1 MSEHS
6 LENYDMYASTP
17 FPKMVVIAFTYVCN
31 ALCPGC
37 AYTNSSIRSDYK
49 DTKHMP
55 EGTFKKI
62 ADEVG
67 KHGAWLRI
75 SGGGEPLIHP
85 EALPLI
91 EYAKQAGCQVGLITN
106 GSLLTRQK
114 AERLMRAGLD
124 MLEFSVDAATAEDY
138 EIVRK
143 GLDFDKLVA
152 NVRAAREMRDAQGFK
167 TRIIASAVNQKT
179 IDIDAAE
186 RFWSPYVDLFQ
197 KRKFL
202 TWGINS
208 LANSA
213 DPVPYI
219 KKEDRIPCPIIFDRL
234 LIDSKGR
241 AAFCIY
247 DIAGVTDMGNVNEMS
262 IHEIW
267 TGAKF
272 QDIRQAHLS
281 GHGYDID
288 ICSTCED
295 AQYRSWKH
303 NYWKIVDVAAE
314 SRDAAVRSGV
324 GGNPDKGE

>member
-1 MSEHS
+1 MSEHG
-6 LENYDMYASTP
+6 LENYDMYAATP

-55 EGTFKKI
+55 EATFKKI

-67 KHGAWLRI
+67 GRGAWLRI

-85 EALPLI
+85 NAIPLI
-91 EYAKQAGCQVGLITN
+91 EYAKAVGCQVGLITN

-124 MLEFSVDAATAEDY
+124 MLEFSVDAATGEEY

-143 GLDFDKLVA
+143 GLDFGTLVG
-152 NVRAAREMRDAQGFK
+152 NVLDAREIRDAQGFK
-167 TRIIASAVNQKT
+167 TRIIASAVNQKS
-179 IDIDAAE
+179 IDIDAVE
-186 RFWSPYVDLFQ
+186 GFWGPHVDLFQ

-208 LANSA
+208 LADSA

-219 KKEDRIPCPIIFDRL
+219 RKEDRIPCPIIFDRL

-247 DIAGVTDMGNVNEMS
+247 DIAGVTDMGNVNELS
-262 IHEIW
+262 IHQIW
-267 TGAKF
+267 TSARF
-272 QDIRQAHLS
+272 QEIRQAHLS
-281 GHGYDID
+281 GRGYDID

-303 NYWKIVDVAAE
+303 NYWKMVEVAAE
-314 SRDAAVRSGV
+314 SRDAAVRSG
-324 GGNPDKGE
+324 GGGSAGTGE